1 MEVRSAIAA
10 SLVGLAAILL
20 LGCGEKASREDSPE
34 AERKTT
40 RITFAGFSVAR
51 EAYGRA
57 LLPAFK
63 ERWSEQ
69 NPGRSLEILETYEG
83 SGVQTRAILGG
94 LRVDVAAL
102 TLEPE
107 IDRLIVSGLV
117 REDWKAVP
125 GGGFP
130 AYSTVV
136 LAVRPGNPKGITTWE
151 DLTRSDVRVLM
162 PSPDTSGSA
171 QWNVAAIYGAARRS
185 GMNEQQVFEMLR
197 GIRAR
202 VRVYGKSGRE
212 SVQQFVHGVGD
223 VLVAW
228 ENEVLLRQ
236 SKGDAIQTIWPES
249 TIRMEPPVALLGAK
263 PVAPARALASFLNT
277 PEAQRLY
284 AENFLRPSNAKIGA
298 EYRETLPPIKDLFS
312 IEDIGGWADIRET
325 LFSEEGLWPRA
336 AR

>member
-20 LGCGEKASREDSPE
+20 LGCGEKTSGADSPG
-34 AERKTT
+34 AERGTT
-40 RITFAGFSVAR
+40 RITFASFSVAR

-57 LLPAFK
+57 ILPAFK
-63 ERWSEQ
+63 ARWSSE
-69 NPGRSLEILETYEG
+69 NPGRRLDIRETYEG

-107 IDRLIVSGLV
+107 IDRLIEAGLV
-117 REDWKAVP
+117 SRDWKSVP
-125 GGGFP
+125 GAGFP

-136 LAVRPGNPKGITTWE
+136 LAVRPGNPKGITSWE
-151 DLTRSDVRVLM
+151 DLARSDVRVLM

-171 QWNVAAIYGAARRS
+171 QWNVAAIYGAAKRNGLS
-185 GMNEQQVFEMLR
+185 DEQVFELLR
-197 GIRAR
+197 GIRKR

-236 SKGDAIQTIWPES
+236 SKGDAIEVVRPES
-249 TIRMEPPVALLGAK
+249 TIKMEPPVALLGSK
-263 PVAPARALASFLNT
+263 PSAPARELIAYLST

-284 AENFLRPSNAKIGA
+284 GENFLRPSNRRIAT
-298 EYRETLPPIKDLFS
+298 EFQETLPPIKDLFT
-312 IEDIGGWADIRET
+312 IEDVGGWAEVRQT

>member
-1 MEVRSAIAA
+1 MEVRCAIAA

-20 LGCGEKASREDSPE
+20 SGCGEKAPDEAAPE
-34 AERKTT
+34 PVQGTT

-57 LLPAFK
+57 ILPAFK
-63 ERWSEQ
+63 ARWAADH
-69 NPGRSLEILETYEG
+69 PGRNLEILETYEG
-83 SGVQTRAILGG
+83 SGVQTRSILGG

-107 IDRLIVSGLV
+107 IGRLVEAGLASK
-117 REDWKAVP
+117 DWKNYP
-125 GGGFP
+125 GNGFP

-151 DLTRSDVRVLM
+151 DLTRADVRVLM
-162 PSPDTSGSA
+162 ASPDTSGSA
-171 QWNVAAIYGAARRS
+171 QWNVAAIYGAAKRS
-185 GMNEQQVFEMLR
+185 GRTEEEIFQMLR
-197 GIRAR
+197 GVRRR

-228 ENEVLLRQ
+228 ENEALSRQ
-236 SKGDAIQTIWPES
+236 HHGDPLEVVWPPS
-249 TIRMEPPVALLGAK
+249 TIRMEPPVALLGK
-263 PVAPARALASFLNT
+263 PSPPAIALVTFLNT
-277 PEAQRLY
+277 PEAQQLY
-284 AENFLRPSNAKIGA
+284 AENFFRPRNKKVAA
-298 EYRETLPPIKDLFS
+298 EFRETLPPIRDLFT
-312 IEDIGGWADIRET
+312 IDDIGGWSEIRKT